1 MSETKTTWHKY
12 PDEKPPKSG
21 RYLVTIVSEFMGK
34 RVTTDD
40 FYDYKELLEN
50 YNRGPRYYWY
60 YHNGEVIAWAER
72 PEPYDPEVNN
82 D

>member
-1 MSETKTTWHKY
+1 MTHVDWHPY
-12 PDEKPPKSG
+12 PKEKPKKSG

-60 YHNGEVIAWAER
+60 YHNGEVIAWAEL
-72 PEPYDPEVNN
+72 PEPYKSEVN
-82 D
+82 DD